1 MSGKKIEVEV
11 PDGYKL
17 IQDGLEIK
25 FVHLCLLLKTL
36 LRLP

>member
-1 MSGKKIEVEV
+1 MCSKKIEVEV

-25 FVHLCLLLKTL
+25 FVEQNNAYLL
-36 LRLP
+36 